1 MTASTSTLVCR
12 PCAVSPPP
20 SFGKLLPWQ
29 CLVHSMQSSTPS
41 VRTSLPTPM
50 LSTHTHL
57 LPVHFDRAL
66 SFSAIAP
73 VRSTSTVCGFP
84 ATQIARVRLY
94 GPLRPYTEF

>member
-1 MTASTSTLVCR
+1 MLAPGFPSH
-12 PCAVSPPP
+12 AGAPPP
-20 SFGKLLPWQ
+20 FF
-29 CLVHSMQSSTPS
+29 ST
-41 VRTSLPTPM
+41 
-50 LSTHTHL
+50 STHTHL